1 MQTIIVDVTDSGF
14 EVHFPAGIDPE
25 IQVEVR
31 DYQVTPED
39 PNLLEEDE
47 DGNEY
52 MPLRF
57 QSELNNPGET
67 GITPGGTR

>member
-1 MQTIIVDVTDSGF
+1 MLTIIVDVTDSGF

-31 DYQVTPED
+31 DYQVTPEN
-39 PNLLEEDE
+39 PKLLEEDE
-47 DGNEY
+47 EGNEY

-57 QSELNNPGET
+57 QPELNNPAQT
-67 GITPGGTR
+67 GISAGGTR